1 MLKVGAALVVL
12 ITLIIFLSSKNDRK
26 DEVASLMESK
36 LSEILKDPRA
46 RLEMKQKTMQ
56 GRAYSYVQAKEGLKH
71 LDLPEL
77 LLWNDY
83 RIKMAQKNP
92 GYCAAILT
100 GNFND
105 DLIMEAYSTLKN
117 EEVIGLSEVML
128 EGAKRKLN
136 REGET
141 VTPSNI
147 FQEGIQEILLA
158 LPEEEQDKFAKTLAS
173 PESATEVDNCW
184 TSLKLLQGLTDLS
197 EEKKL
202 VILKTM
208 TQN

>member
-1 MLKVGAALVVL
+1 MLKIAAIMGVL
-12 ITLIIFLSSKNDRK
+12 ILVIYFSSKNDRK
-26 DEVASLMESK
+26 DEVAALMENK

-46 RLEMKQKTMQ
+46 RMEMKQKTMQ
-56 GRAYSYVQAKEGLKH
+56 GRAYSYVQAQEGLKH

-77 LLWNDY
+77 IIWNDY
-83 RIKMAQKNP
+83 RIKLAQNHP

-100 GNFND
+100 GDFND
-105 DLIMEAYSTLKN
+105 DLMMEAYSTLTDA
-117 EEVIGLSEVML
+117 EVMGLSELML

-136 REGET
+136 RVGDSPIPT
-141 VTPSNI
+141 HV
-147 FQEGIQEILLA
+147 FQEGIQDILLT
-158 LPEEEQDKFAKTLAS
+158 LPQDEQDRFAKTLAG
-173 PESATEVDNCW
+173 PESATEADSCS
-184 TSLKLLQGLTDLS
+184 TSLQLLQGLKNLP

>member
-1 MLKVGAALVVL
+1 MIKIGAALLVL
-12 ITLIIFLSSKNDRK
+12 LTLIIFFASKDDRK

-46 RLEMKQKTMQ
+46 RVEMKQKTMQ
-56 GRAYSYVQAKEGLKH
+56 GRAYSYVQAQEGLKH

-77 LLWNDY
+77 LIWNDY
-83 RIKMAQKNP
+83 RIKMALRHP
-92 GYCAAILT
+92 GYCAAILS
-100 GNFND
+100 GNFSD

-117 EEVIGLSEVML
+117 EEVIQLSEVML

-141 VTPSNI
+141 ATPTHV

-158 LPEEEQDKFAKTLAS
+158 LSEEEQDRFAKTLAS

-184 TSLKLLQGLTDLS
+184 TSLKLLQGLKELS
-197 EEKKL
+197 EDKKL

>member
-1 MLKVGAALVVL
+1 MIKIGAALLVL
-12 ITLIIFLSSKNDRK
+12 LTLIIFFASKNDRK

-46 RLEMKQKTMQ
+46 RMEMKQKTMQ
-56 GRAYSYVQAKEGLKH
+56 GRAYSYVQAQEGLKH

-77 LLWNDY
+77 LIWNDY
-83 RIKMAQKNP
+83 RIKMAQNHP
-92 GYCAAILT
+92 GYCAAILS
-100 GNFND
+100 GNFSD

-117 EEVIGLSEVML
+117 DEVIRLSEVML

-141 VTPSNI
+141 ATPTHV
-147 FQEGIQEILLA
+147 FQEGIQEILLT
-158 LPEEEQDKFAKTLAS
+158 LSEDEQDRFAKTLAS
-173 PESATEVDNCW
+173 PESATELDNCW
-184 TSLKLLQGLTDLS
+184 TSLKLLQGLTTLS

>member
-1 MLKVGAALVVL
+1 MLKMGAALLGVL
-12 ITLIIFLSSKNDRK
+12 LLIILFVSKNDRK
-26 DEVASLMESK
+26 DEVASLMENK

-46 RLEMKQKTMQ
+46 RLEMKQRTMQ
-56 GRAYSYVQAKEGLKH
+56 GRAYSYVQAQEGLKH

-77 LLWNDY
+77 LIWNDY
-83 RIKMAQKNP
+83 RIKMAQNHP
-92 GYCAAILT
+92 GYCAAILS
-100 GNFND
+100 GSFSD
-105 DLIMEAYSTLKN
+105 DLIIEAYATLMN
-117 EEVIGLSEVML
+117 EEVIRLSEVML

-141 VTPSNI
+141 ATPSHI

-158 LPEEEQDKFAKTLAS
+158 LPEEEQDRFAKTLAS

-184 TSLKLLQGLTDLS
+184 TTLKLLQGLKELT